1 MDIGIGWKQVAGYPL
16 HQPGHAELHAADR
29 RAGQPH
35 GGRRAEREV
44 VDILQEGCAARLLFL
59 ELERSTQV
67 RMRPQ
72 LGMVA
77 VTLSVANDHA
87 SLAGAWRLYLLEA
100 RAGGP
105 ERRVKA
111 GVPQDITFQAKP
123 QIAPDQIRAA
133 CAAGLPRGIVLADAG
148 YGSDTDLR
156 SELTALDLIYA
167 VGVLSSTT
175 VWALGTRP
183 LCIPNPN
190 SRRGRNEPASART
203 GPYKA

>member
-1 MDIGIGWKQVAGYPL
+1 
-16 HQPGHAELHAADR
+16 
-29 RAGQPH
+29 
-35 GGRRAEREV
+35 
-44 VDILQEGCAARLLFL
+44 
-59 ELERSTQV
+59 
-67 RMRPQ
+67 MRPQ

-87 SLAGAWRLYLLEA
+87 SLPVAWRLYLPEA
-100 RAGGP
+100 RAGDP
-105 ERRVKA
+105 ECRVKV

-123 QIAPDQIRAA
+123 RIAPDQIRVA

>member
-1 MDIGIGWKQVAGYPL
+1 
-16 HQPGHAELHAADR
+16 
-29 RAGQPH
+29 
-35 GGRRAEREV
+35 

-87 SLAGAWRLYLLEA
+87 SLPVAWRLYLPEA
-100 RAGGP
+100 RAGDP
-105 ERRVKA
+105 ECRVKV

-123 QIAPDQIRAA
+123 RIAPDQIRVA
-133 CAAGLPRGIVLADAG
+133 CAAGLPRGIVLADVG

-156 SELTALDLIYA
+156 SELTALGLIHA

-175 VWALGTRP
+175 VYLLSRMNSVPLAPWKSRISSRHSSPYRAPLSRVSWTCRQATRSWERSV
-183 LCIPNPN
+183 LSIVI
-190 SRRGRNEPASART
+190 
-203 GPYKA
+203 